1 MKSYVLMQKG
11 FEYDDSYYNPTEGGT
26 PNKVFFKKEDAL
38 SEMRKLNIHKFKNDN
53 VSYYHQVKGI
63 LGGHLEDCDCG
74 RIIEFRDELIDKY
87 GMPKYENKWQSFD
100 EYGLH
105 PMADDEET
113 NKYLK
118 LIDFSF
124 YEIVEVDVDV
134 SSLRSH
140 QIDSILEK

>member
-1 MKSYVLMQKG
+1 MKSYVLMQNG

-38 SEMRKLNIHKFKNDN
+38 SEMRKLNIHKFKNDQI
-53 VSYYHQVKGI
+53 SYYIQDFDRDNIVK
-63 LGGHLEDCDCG
+63 L
-74 RIIEFRDELIDKY
+74 RDELIQKY
-87 GMPKYENKWQSFD
+87 GMPKYERSWQSFD

-105 PMADDEET
+105 PMANEEET

-118 LIDFSF
+118 MIEFSF
-124 YEIVEVDVDV
+124 FDVVEVDVDIP
-134 SSLRSH
+134 SLRSH

>member
-38 SEMRKLNIHKFKNDN
+38 SEMRKLNIYKFKNDN
-53 VSYYHQVKGI
+53 VSYYDIDFDRDKVI
-63 LGGHLEDCDCG
+63 N
-74 RIIEFRDELIDKY
+74 FRDELIDKY
-87 GMPKYENKWQSFD
+87 GMPKYESKWQSFD

-105 PMADDEET
+105 PMADEEET

-118 LIDFSF
+118 MIEFSF
-124 YEIVEVDVDV
+124 FDVVEVDVDV
-134 SSLRSH
+134 TSLRSH
-140 QIDSILEK
+140 QIDSILEN

>member
-1 MKSYVLMQKG
+1 MQKG

-53 VSYYHQVKGI
+53 VKRFASYYHQ
-63 LGGHLEDCDCG
+63 DCDCG

-105 PMADDEET
+105 PMADDEEI

-134 SSLRSH
+134 TSLRSH
-140 QIDSILEK
+140 QIDSILENK

>member
-1 MKSYVLMQKG
+1 MKAYVLMQKG

-38 SEMRKLNIHKFKNDN
+38 SEMRSLNIYKFKNEQ
-53 VSYYHQVKGI
+53 VSYYIHDF
-63 LGGHLEDCDCG
+63 DCDN
-74 RIIEFRDELIDKY
+74 IIKFRNELIDKY
-87 GMPKYENKWQSFD
+87 GMPKYERQWQSFD

-105 PMADDEET
+105 PMADEEET

-124 YEIVEVDVDV
+124 YNIVEVDVDV

-140 QIDSILEK
+140 QIDSILEN

>member
-1 MKSYVLMQKG
+1 
-11 FEYDDSYYNPTEGGT
+11 
-26 PNKVFFKKEDAL
+26 
-38 SEMRKLNIHKFKNDN
+38 
-53 VSYYHQVKGI
+53 
-63 LGGHLEDCDCG
+63 
-74 RIIEFRDELIDKY
+74 
-87 GMPKYENKWQSFD
+87 MPKYENKWQSFD

-140 QIDSILEK
+140 QIDSILEN

>member
-26 PNKVFFKKEDAL
+26 PNKVFFKKEDAYL
-38 SEMRKLNIHKFKNDN
+38 EMRSLNIHKFKNDN
-53 VSYYHQVKGI
+53 VSYYLQ
-63 LGGHLEDCDCG
+63 DCDCDS
-74 RIIEFRDELIDKY
+74 IIEFRDDLINKY
-87 GMPKYENKWQSFD
+87 GMPKYENKWKSFD

-105 PMADDEET
+105 PMADEEET

-140 QIDSILEK
+140 QIDSILEN